1 MKKPV
6 FTGSG
11 VAIVTPFRDSGVD
24 FAKLAEL
31 CEYHILNATDAIVV
45 AGTTGEAST
54 MPDDEHIATIRCVV
68 EAVNGRIPVIAG
80 VGSNDTGHAVRLSRL
95 ATGCGAD
102 ALLHVS
108 PYYNKT
114 SQNGLYR
121 HFAMI
126 ADSVDLPIILYNIPG
141 RTGMNI
147 DPATLQRLSRIENI
161 VGVKECRIEQ
171 AAETAW
177 LCGDDFAQYSGED
190 ALVLPML
197 SYGGKG
203 VISVAANIIPRIMH
217 DMVALYLAG
226 DTAAATRLQIE
237 QIPLVKALFSDVN
250 PIPVKAAMNMMG
262 MAVGDCRLPL
272 CEMTDAAL
280 DALRQTL
287 GRYGLIP
294 A

>member
-6 FTGSG
+6 FIGSG
-11 VAIVTPFRDSGVD
+11 VAIVTPFKGSAVD
-24 FAKLAEL
+24 CAKLAEL
-31 CEYHILNATDAIVV
+31 CRFHIDNGTDAIVV

-54 MPDDEHIATIRCVV
+54 MPDDEHISSIRCVV
-68 EAVNGRIPVIAG
+68 EAVAGRIPVIAG
-80 VGSNDTGHAVRLSRL
+80 VGSNDTGHALRLSRL
-95 ATGCGAD
+95 AADCKVD

-147 DPATLQRLSRIENI
+147 DPATLQRLSRIDNI

-171 AAETAW
+171 AAETAY
-177 LCGDDFAQYSGED
+177 LCGDDMAQYSGED
-190 ALVLPML
+190 AMVLPLL
-197 SYGGKG
+197 SYGGLG
-203 VISVAANIIPRIMH
+203 VISVAANIIPETMH
-217 DMVALYLAG
+217 RMVASYLAG
-226 DTAAATRLQIE
+226 DTRTATRLQIE
-237 QIPLVKALFSDVN
+237 TVPLIKALFSDVN
-250 PIPVKAAMNMMG
+250 PIPVKAAMNLMG
-262 MAVGDCRLPL
+262 MEVGDCRMPL
-272 CEMTDAAL
+272 CEMSDAGL
-280 DALRQTL
+280 EALRQTL

-294 A
+294 S